1 MGEQQGNQN
10 PAAKADPALQGEGNY
25 SATRRYNERLAE
37 AIDEG
42 EISAGAEAARR
53 ALEGSEGEDLRRAE
67 QSAKKGPR
75 ISRPSTGTP
84 DHRPR
89 PEGNK

>member
-1 MGEQQGNQN
+1 MGEQQGKQTSV
-10 PAAKADPALQGEGNY
+10 AKPEPSLQGEGNY

-53 ALEGSEGEDLRRAE
+53 ALEGPEGAELLRAE
-67 QSAKKGPR
+67 QNAKKGPR
-75 ISRPSTGTP
+75 QSRPGTGTP
-84 DHRPR
+84 EHRPR

>member
-1 MGEQQGNQN
+1 MAEHKQKPGEASATEQ
-10 PAAKADPALQGEGNY
+10 ALEGEGSY

-37 AIDEG
+37 AIDSG

-53 ALEGSEGEDLRRAE
+53 AVEGPEGEELRRAAE
-67 QSAKKGPR
+67 AAKHGPKKHAGAGAPR
-75 ISRPSTGTP
+75 V
-84 DHRPR
+84 R